1 MDSFLSG
8 YKNLLVLVGVL
19 LAQVIG
25 LAMQIRRPD
34 PAAPDA
40 APVRLVRLWAV
51 SLISP
56 PEKLFHGAGRGLRG
70 AWTNYADLR
79 GAREENEQLR
89 AQIARL
95 RLEQAALL
103 EDARQ
108 GQRLQQLLAF
118 KEHYV
123 YRTVPAQIIG
133 TSGTD
138 QSRVL
143 YIDKGSD
150 DGLRPDMAVITP
162 DGIVGKVKDVF
173 PHTAQVLEISDQTS
187 GTGVLLEET
196 RLRGVLRGNA
206 LGQPQV
212 INMLPDERVK
222 PGERVITSGGD
233 QIFPRGLAVGVVDRV
248 VPDAQNP
255 PYMDILVKPAAN
267 LGHLEELL
275 IITQTSDRMPAEDR
289 RDLAQSEAAGVAA
302 EAQQRASDI
311 LAERLPGIG
320 DPNATSSGAPG
331 DAANS
336 GSEAV
341 SLTGVVTPP
350 PQPPPPI
357 HTDRYSPDATPP
369 AADLIPGKAFTVN
382 PVPLASDAGR
392 KVGDGAKLKPEAGA
406 QTPGARSAGL
416 PAGSKGASARAA
428 AQSGNGSARGPAKG
442 PASSP
447 ANGLANGAA
456 Q

>member
-25 LAMQIRRPD
+25 LAMQIRRPN
-34 PAAPDA
+34 PAAPDVP
-40 APVRLVRLWAV
+40 PVRLIRLWAV
-51 SLISP
+51 GLFSP
-56 PEKLFHGAGRGLRG
+56 PEEFLQGAGRGLRS
-70 AWTNYADLR
+70 AWANYLDLR
-79 GAREENEQLR
+79 GARRENRQLQE
-89 AQIARL
+89 QIARL

-143 YIDKGSD
+143 YIDKGSA

-162 DGIVGKVKDVF
+162 DGIVGKLKDVF

-187 GTGVLLEET
+187 GTGILLEET

-248 VPDAQNP
+248 APDAQNP
-255 PYMDILVKPAAN
+255 PFMDILVKPAAN

-302 EAQQRASDI
+302 ERQQRASDI

-320 DPNATSSGAPG
+320 DPNPNAAGGAA
-331 DAANS
+331 DS
-336 GSEAV
+336 QAV
-341 SLTGVVTPP
+341 SLTGVVAPP
-350 PQPPPPI
+350 PQPPPPL

-369 AADLIPGKAFTVN
+369 AADLIPGKPFTVM
-382 PVPLASDAGR
+382 PVPLAGDAGSR
-392 KVGDGAKLKPEAGA
+392 GTAGAKPKPQSGA
-406 QTPGARSAGL
+406 DAPGARAAK
-416 PAGSKGASARAA
+416 PAGESKDAS
-428 AQSGNGSARGPAKG
+428 GGPAAR
-442 PASSP
+442 PLDRP
-447 ANGLANGAA
+447 ANRPAKAPANGAA